1 MPKYDYGCACGNS
14 FEEYGSRD
22 SDSVECPVCHKPA
35 RRRPFSGVP
44 HIKGETV
51 ARSIPDPAYRMEA
64 EKRDLNR
71 TWGDASRSVELL
83 RKNIHEDANGMKQVD
98 LKGMTA

>member
-1 MPKYDYGCACGNS
+1 MAPLYDFGCACGNS

-22 SDSVECPVCHKPA
+22 ADYSECPVCHKPA
-35 RRRPFSGVP
+35 RRKPFSGAP

-64 EKRDLNR
+64 EKRELNA
-71 TWGDASRSVELL
+71 TWGDASRSVEMIRQNMVETPAGKVL
-83 RKNIHEDANGMKQVD
+83 D
-98 LKGMTA
+98 LKGMSE